1 MPKGKGYPMPK
12 YTPKSASKPGNPHK
26 SYDKGN
32 PHKSYAG
39 GMYDSAAKKA
49 LAAAKAA
56 GGKGK

>member
-26 SYDKGN
+26 SA
-32 PHKSYAG
+32 AG

-49 LAAAKAA
+49 LNAAKAA